1 MDISDRN
8 LSYIYLCGI
17 PRSYRACHLRNFFSQ
32 YVESSSFLCFH
43 FRHRPGLHVSTVD
56 QSVASRDLI
65 SCLRLKNRDKSQ
77 FCGFL
82 IISAQ
87 AVPDFLKRYDRTH
100 WLSVDDNDNET
111 PLSEQCSLYQISF
124 DQRQVELKEL
134 LRLIEFKPPSWMPQG
149 NVGTCTAHF
158 FTLIKNCQLD
168 CSIISKLKL
177 NFSVAGRRRLYGA
190 VPYAYDTNPS
200 HELCADACAMLPG
213 APRSRGGANILNS
226 DEYAEFLESKK
237 VVVEPSLSKLTTS
250 NNASDA
256 DDDRTEDEE
265 GEEEPDEPVEE
276 WERFEALHDDP
287 YKLERGDK
295 CSLKYEDKIEL
306 VWEKGGPG
314 LVFHTDER
322 TWRKLD
328 PLRKEELFDEPAS
341 FDWDVDME
349 PYETPTD
356 LSVGPTPTGH
366 WGSARDGT
374 DLIHIQRVNENIDLP
389 PTTACDSDAIY
400 RRETSGK
407 GYGLSI
413 MKRMGWRP
421 GMRLGSTRSRG
432 LLSPIDI
439 DGSLPPRVRTGL
451 GFYGPRHPAYSVLRS
466 KPSRTVYIRSVFD
479 SPAYVAARSGLGVSP
494 SLLRRDDSSRIMK
507 YRSPLLTQTDFEAP
521 VSNDNVSMVSRNHTV
536 ILTPHAS
543 FSKEG
548 IEFVS
553 GGLLH
558 PPYSKNSAAVSYKC

>member
-1 MDISDRN
+1 MDLSDRN
-8 LSYIYLCGI
+8 LSHIYICGI
-17 PRSYRACHLRNFFSQ
+17 PLSYRACHLRNFFSQ

-43 FRHRPGLHVSTVD
+43 FRHRPELQVRTVGH
-56 QSVASRDLI
+56 SVASRDLI
-65 SCLRLKNRDKSQ
+65 SCLRCKNKERSQ

-82 IISAQ
+82 VISIQ
-87 AVPDFLKRYDRTH
+87 AVTDFLKRYDRTH

-124 DQRQVELKEL
+124 DQREAELKEL

-190 VPYAYDTNPS
+190 VPYAYDTNLS
-200 HELCADACAMLPG
+200 HGLRTDACAMLPG

-226 DEYAEFLESKK
+226 DEYAEFLESRKIIT
-237 VVVEPSLSKLTTS
+237 ESSSPEFTTS
-250 NNASDA
+250 NTTSNAN
-256 DDDRTEDEE
+256 DDRTEEE
-265 GEEEPDEPVEE
+265 EEEPDEPVEE

-287 YKLERGDK
+287 YKVERGDK

-306 VWEKGGPG
+306 VWEKGGSG

-322 TWRKLD
+322 MWRKLD

-366 WGSARDGT
+366 WGSARDTT
-374 DLIHIQRVNENIDLP
+374 DLIHIQRVNENIDFSS
-389 PTTACDSDAIY
+389 TTACDSDVIY
-400 RRETSGK
+400 QQETLGK

-413 MKRMGWRP
+413 MKRMGWKP
-421 GMRLGSTRSRG
+421 GTRLGSTRSTG

-451 GFYGPRHPAYSVLRS
+451 GFYGPRNSVHSAMRS
-466 KPSRTVYIRSVFD
+466 KPSRTVYIRFVFD
-479 SPAYVAARSGLGVSP
+479 SPAYVASRSGLGISP

-507 YRSPLLTQTDFEAP
+507 YRTPLLTQTDLGAP
-521 VSNDNVSMVSRNHTV
+521 VSNDNTTMVSRNRTV

-543 FSKEG
+543 SSKEG
-548 IEFVS
+548 IEFIS

-558 PPYSKNSAAVSYKC
+558 PPYSKTLTMMSYKC